1 MEEGSVKVRE
11 AIESVLTEIDP
22 VRLHYLEGCVSCGL
36 CGPHCPFYYAD
47 VKYEPVNKAEEMRF
61 IYRKEMTLAGKLLG
75 TLVGAKLPKT
85 EEDLKRIREMAYR
98 CTNCRYCYQTC
109 PMGIYSGELIMMLRQ
124 ILDKTGMTPACLT
137 VLKDIEV
144 SGDMSKTGLINA
156 WNEVLDRAKESI
168 GKELPLDK
176 QAELVYL
183 PWLIEAILT
192 PEVIVDTIVL
202 LDKLGLDWS
211 MPSKPLA
218 IEPALG
224 TIMGDTEARKIVFRR
239 IVDYVKSVG
248 GKKALLSHGGTPYMD
263 LRFELP
269 FVLGERAPF
278 KVIHVVELLHDM
290 YSGGKIQLKQDGVK
304 VTWHDPCKMARGGGL
319 IEEPRALVRAT
330 SKHYRDLPKGIGM
343 YSYCCGGGTGL
354 SLMAEEGRE
363 ILRSLLGGSVPDTEF
378 CEELEKD
385 HLVAVKNKIEE
396 IEESGAELVVTGC
409 STCIHTINKGAEKFG
424 KEFRAVHIVTYLKD
438 YLT

>member
-1 MEEGSVKVRE
+1 MSVQE
-11 AIESVLTEIDP
+11 AIRSVLREVDP

-61 IYRKEMTLAGKLLG
+61 IYRKEMTFAGKILG
-75 TLVGAKLPKT
+75 ELVGAKLPRDK
-85 EEDLKRIREMAYR
+85 EDLERIREMAYR

-109 PMGIYSGELIMMLRQ
+109 PLGIYSGELIMMLRQ
-124 ILDKTGMTPACLT
+124 IIDRVGMTPSCLT
-137 VLKDIEV
+137 VLKDVEV
-144 SGDMSKTGLINA
+144 SGNFPNGLISA
-156 WNEVLDRAKESI
+156 WNEALKRAQEAI
-168 GKELPLDK
+168 GGELPLDRP
-176 QAELVYL
+176 ADLIYL

-192 PEVIVDTIVL
+192 PEVIVDTVKL
-202 LDKLGLDWS
+202 LDKLNLNWS

-224 TIMGDTEARKIVFRR
+224 TIMGDKKARKVVFKR
-239 IVDYVKSVG
+239 IVDYVKSHK
-248 GKKALLSHGGTPYMD
+248 GKAALLSHGGTPYMD

-278 KVIHVVELLHDM
+278 KVIHVVELLHEM
-290 YSGGKIQLKQDGVK
+290 YSEGKLNLKQDGVK

-319 IEEPRALVRAT
+319 IEEPRHLIKAT
-330 SKHYRDLPKGIGM
+330 SKQYRDLPKGIGM
-343 YSYCCGGGTGL
+343 YSHCCGGGTGI
-354 SLMAEEGRE
+354 SLMAEEGRRM
-363 ILRSLLGGSVPDTEF
+363 LRELLGELISSAKF

-385 HLVAVKNKIEE
+385 HLVAVKNKVDE

-409 STCIHTINKGAEKFG
+409 STCIHTINKGAKKFG
-424 KEFRAVHIVTYLKD
+424 KEFKAVHIVSYLQD
-438 YLT
+438 YLP